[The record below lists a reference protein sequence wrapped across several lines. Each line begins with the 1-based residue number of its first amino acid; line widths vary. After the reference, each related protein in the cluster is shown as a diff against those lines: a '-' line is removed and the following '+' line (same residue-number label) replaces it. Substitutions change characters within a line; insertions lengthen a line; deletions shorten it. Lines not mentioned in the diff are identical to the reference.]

1 MADKLNSSM
10 TRLES
15 ARLLIRP
22 MSIIDAAFMLQLMN
36 TSGWIGFIGDRNVKD
51 RTAASNYILT
61 RIIPSYHSYGFG
73 LYLVLLKDSSKPV
86 GICGLVKREGLMH
99 PDLGFAILPEHE
111 NKGYTSE
118 ACKTILEYVEKNLTI
133 STIYGITTQKNIA
146 AKRVLEKQGLTFLKT
161 VRLPQNQHEF
171 LLYAKAL
178 HKEDVAP

>member
-1 MADKLNSSM
+1 MIK
-10 TRLES
+10 LES

-22 MSIIDAAFMLQLMN
+22 MSIIDATFMLELMN
-36 TSGWIGFIGDRNVKD
+36 TPGWIEFIGDRNVKD

-61 RIIPSYHSYGFG
+61 RIIPSYHTYGFG

-99 PDLGFAILPEHE
+99 PDLGYAILPEHE

-118 ACKTILEYVEKNLTI
+118 ACKTILEYVGKNLTI
-133 STIYGITTQKNIA
+133 PTIYSITTHKNIA
-146 AKRVLEKQGLTFLKT
+146 AKRVLEKQGLTFLQT
-161 VRLPQNQHEF
+161 VQLPQNQNEF
-171 LLYAKAL
+171 LLYTKVL